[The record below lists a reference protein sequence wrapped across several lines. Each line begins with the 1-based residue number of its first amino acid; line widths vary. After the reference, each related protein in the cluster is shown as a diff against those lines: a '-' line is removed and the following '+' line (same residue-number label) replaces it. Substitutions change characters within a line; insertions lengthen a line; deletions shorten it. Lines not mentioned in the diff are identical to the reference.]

1 MKKTYR
7 IPANKV
13 ILLETGHVCEG
24 SIKMRISND
33 GTATHHLDD
42 PDQDVLVK
50 GRSSWDDE
58 W

>member
-13 ILLETGHVCEG
+13 ILLETEKVCQG
-24 SIKMRISND
+24 SGTQMGIS
-33 GTATHHLDD
+33 GKAAVHSDD
-42 PDQDVLVK
+42 PSQDVMVK
-50 GRSSWDDE
+50 GHSSWDDE

>member
-24 SIKMRISND
+24 SIQMGIS
-33 GTATHHLDD
+33 GKAAVHSDD
-42 PDQDVLVK
+42 PSQDVMVK
-50 GRSSWDDE
+50 GHNAWDDE

>member
-7 IPANKV
+7 IPANKI

-24 SIKMRISND
+24 SIQMKISN
-33 GTATHHLDD
+33 GTATHHSDD
-42 PDQDVLVK
+42 PDQEVLVK

>member
-24 SIKMRISND
+24 SIQMKISN
-33 GTATHHLDD
+33 GTATHHSDD

-50 GRSSWDDE
+50 GHSSWDDE

>member
-7 IPANKV
+7 IPANK
-13 ILLETGHVCEG
+13 IIQLETGHVCEG
-24 SIKMRISND
+24 SIQMGISSK
-33 GTATHHLDD
+33 AAVHSDD
-42 PDQDVLVK
+42 SDQEVLVK